1 MSEEQTEPDTEP
13 PGDAVVRVNWGLLG
27 EWWCA
32 DINTTEEEILAAIQQ
47 RFSLDIGQEL
57 IRDRLYGGF
66 KCTFSNRRH
75 IHFSTGQYT
84 YLGTNRPLDPAD
96 RLEKWKELLDS
107 SIEHLEDGG
116 FIGGPWFCKDAPV

>member
-1 MSEEQTEPDTEP
+1 M
-13 PGDAVVRVNWGLLG
+13 AVIRIIWGLLG

-32 DINTTEEEILAAIQQ
+32 DINATEWEILAAIDQ
-47 RFSLDIGQEL
+47 RFSLGQEL

-66 KCTFSNRRH
+66 ACKFPNRRH

-84 YLGTNRPLDPAD
+84 YIGKNVLLDPEE
-96 RLEKWKELLDS
+96 RLGKWKDLIDS
-107 SIEHLEDGG
+107 SIEHPEDGG